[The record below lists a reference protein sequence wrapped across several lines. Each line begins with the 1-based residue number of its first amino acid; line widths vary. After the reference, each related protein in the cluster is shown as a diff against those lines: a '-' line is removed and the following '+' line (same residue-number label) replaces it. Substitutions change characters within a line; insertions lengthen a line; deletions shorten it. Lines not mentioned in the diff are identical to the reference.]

1 MIHLNTFKLIH
12 WNIVDLNNAQFSENL
27 LYGTEDFYKVNNTRV
42 MDAAISYLIKTER
55 FDAQDLTR
63 KIEFLKR

>member
-12 WNIVDLNNAQFSENL
+12 WNIVDLKNAQLSENP